1 MSKYWFNS
9 MLDKE
14 EREQR
19 LDYLSNYSSMK
30 VSFDAKAQNMNE
42 DIWNQYNCKCLQE
55 LAQNNSIVASYIPEL
70 EKLIEENSKIEKT
83 E

>member
-42 DIWNQYNCKCLQE
+42 EIWNQYNLKCLQE
-55 LAQNNSIVASYIPEL
+55 LAQNSSIVASYIPEL